1 MVCRLC
7 LTDTGQSIFIF
18 SEEKIQKY
26 IAKFLQLELSPEDTI
41 SKFICC
47 PCWEQLD
54 GFQKFCFQIEEAQ
67 KTLQKANEEA
77 KVPTKEI
84 DCEPPQSGEISFDTF
99 NSDIGLNLLKEESIE
114 STFDDNS
121 DIDDVLFCL
130 DGDNVKVELH
140 NEESTTAIAT
150 NRSPNTSESTPTQRV
165 TRRSAIQNA
174 ETETTSEISPKK
186 RKTTRVKKEEVE
198 NQDEIDEKDEQKEQD
213 AENKNTD
220 SGTTA
225 KRKRGRPKKGE
236 EVTPKKVKSVKSE
249 KCSKIFQTAREF
261 DVIIKQ
267 HMTLSCDVCYVKFVD
282 FAELKKHFRHV
293 HKSRGYAVCCNKKLF
308 KRGLV
313 VDHINVHNNPEHFK
327 CTKCDKV
334 LADRMCLRNHDLL
347 FHQNE
352 ESLIYQCEHCPEK
365 FAKKYLLDH
374 HNVKHIR
381 KDKTK
386 LQCPT
391 CGNGFLTDATLQK
404 HIQKIH
410 STDYD
415 NICEICAKIVRGN
428 AAFER
433 HMKEHE
439 GIVLPRFQCNIC
451 GMWLKTKRILVKHI
465 EKHDGRTY
473 PCKVCGKHSASK
485 SALQSHMSY
494 VHDLSR
500 KYSCTLCDK
509 SFKKAVAL
517 KEHMTTHTGEV
528 LYTCPHCPT
537 TFNSRANMHS
547 HRKKKHREEWEANR
561 LLLKKE
567 LLEKP
572 AE

>member
-7 LTDTGQSIFIF
+7 LTDDTIQSIFIF
-18 SEEKIQKY
+18 GEEKIQKY
-26 IAKFLQLELSPEDTI
+26 IAKFLQLELSPEDQI
-41 SKFICC
+41 SKVICC
-47 PCWEQLD
+47 PCWQQLD
-54 GFQKFCFQIEEAQ
+54 SFQKFCYQIEEAQ
-67 KTLQKANEEA
+67 KSLRKLNNDLSKSQIKKINSDPTVNEAE
-77 KVPTKEI
+77 EI
-84 DCEPPQSGEISFDTF
+84 AFESFNPEIS
-99 NSDIGLNLLKEESIE
+99 LNLLKEESLDR
-114 STFDDNS
+114 FDDQS
-121 DIDDVLFCL
+121 DIDETLFCL
-130 DGDNVKVELH
+130 NEDSVKVELK
-140 NEESTTAIAT
+140 NEEPTVAT
-150 NRSPNTSESTPTQRV
+150 NRSVETPVTTSTARV
-165 TRRSAIQNA
+165 TRRSALQSPTKK
-174 ETETTSEISPKK
+174 ECPEISSI
-186 RKTTRVKKEEVE
+186 KTKHEVCSPLVDKED
-198 NQDEIDEKDEQKEQD
+198 QTEKAPTTDGT
-213 AENKNTD
+213 NT
-220 SGTTA
+220 

-236 EVTPKKVKSVKSE
+236 EVTPKKMKTEKSERSE

-261 DVIIKQ
+261 DAIIKANMQ
-267 HMTLSCDVCYVKFVD
+267 LSCDVCYVKFVD
-282 FAELKKHFRHV
+282 FAELKRHFRSV

-381 KDKTK
+381 KDKSK
-386 LQCPT
+386 LTCPT

-404 HIQKIH
+404 HIQKVH

-439 GIVLPRFQCNIC
+439 GIVLPRFQCTVC
-451 GMWLKTKRILVKHI
+451 GLWLKTKRILVKHT

-473 PCKVCGKHSASK
+473 PCKVCGKQSASK

-494 VHDLSR
+494 VHDLAR
-500 KYSCTLCDK
+500 KHACTLCDK
-509 SFKKAVAL
+509 SFKKAIAL

-572 AE
+572 AVVE